1 MCKRNVHSGR
11 NIILVY
17 IMLYL
22 IHFPLSRLPSTH
34 SSSFPLFFLCR
45 VFHWPSII
53 LPSSFIMSH
62 STTVLLLSGIQDDFT
77 FVLLRFYWGGDLQ
90 DDFTFVLLC
99 CYWRVS
105 DLQNISHS
113 FYCVVIGES
122 DLQDDFTF
130 VLLPVIG
137 E

>member
-1 MCKRNVHSGR
+1 
-11 NIILVY
+11 
-17 IMLYL
+17 
-22 IHFPLSRLPSTH
+22 
-34 SSSFPLFFLCR
+34 
-45 VFHWPSII
+45 
-53 LPSSFIMSH
+53 MSH

-113 FYCVVIGES
+113 FYCVVIGE
-122 DLQDDFTF
+122 
-130 VLLPVIG
+130 
-137 E
+137 